1 MFWNIFAFLVGCGVS
16 IYNFVAAKSVV
27 WGVAT
32 GIIALWQGF
41 VAGKG
46 ILDWYKNHD
55 AAKQLAHEAEV
66 ERAAQAMAKKMVED
80 EKKKKAAEEEHRRRQ
95 EESEQRIAEAA
106 ARIVV
111 EKMKKEG

>member
-1 MFWNIFAFLVGCGVS
+1 MIWNIFYFLACCGVS
-16 IYNFVAAKSVV
+16 LYNFIAAKSIL
-27 WGVAT
+27 WGTVT
-32 GIIALWQGF
+32 GALAIWQGV

-46 ILDWYKNHD
+46 IYEWYKNHD
-55 AAKQLAHEAEV
+55 TAKELAHKAEV

-80 EKKKKAAEEEHRRRQ
+80 EKKKKAAEEERRRQ
-95 EESEQRIAEAA
+95 KESEQRIAEAA